1 MKKKILV
8 VERDRDILEIVS
20 YILIERGYQVVSSQ
34 TEEGI
39 FNKIKEFNP
48 DAILLDVIKPS
59 TEGTELCRAIKAA
72 EGTKHIPVIVLSTHT
87 RAAAIKE
94 VCADE
99 ILPKPFDIDQL
110 VDVLEKQLTE

>member
-8 VERDRDILEIVS
+8 VEKDRDILEIVS

-39 FNKIKEFNP
+39 FNKIMEFNP

-59 TEGTELCRAIKAA
+59 AEGTELCRAIKAT
-72 EGTKHIPVIVLSTHT
+72 ENTKHIPVIVLSTHT

-99 ILPKPFDIDQL
+99 ILSKPFDIDQL
-110 VDVLEKQLTE
+110 VDVLEKQLIE